1 MNLLDGGIVEFI
13 ELMRSNDCQR
23 VWWVW
28 DPATETVKVSHP
40 FLREIAEWMQDDPV
54 DYQRHEGVFLQIG
67 QKTGALQGAFVHN
80 TVRGQ
85 AAGGVRFWR
94 YENLRDYL
102 LDGIRLAK
110 GMTHKNALAGLW
122 WGGGKGVIA
131 RPDDLSHRNP
141 QFRQQL
147 FREYGDL
154 MTSLRGCYVTAEDV
168 GVNTADMAQLYSRSR
183 FTTCIPA
190 ELGGSG
196 NPSIPT
202 ARGVVC
208 AMEAALSTLKMG
220 DLQGKTIAIQGYGN
234 VGIPMIRYLLERNVS
249 RIVAADV
256 DEVRREQVS
265 REIMDSRLE
274 LRLVDHDD
282 NSILKEEADILSPCA
297 TGGTLNCDTIPHI
310 KAAIVCGAANNQ
322 LKDPVND
329 GPLLVQH
336 GITYV
341 PDFLANRMGIVNC
354 ADEQNGYVPDDQDF
368 LRHFAEDWEYG
379 IPQLTHRIL
388 ESADSSGA
396 ATDVEAVRLAE
407 DFATRPHPLAGHRGR
422 RIIDGLIGDRWEV
435 R

>member
-1 MNLLDGGIVEFI
+1 MKLLDGGIAGFI
-13 ELMRSNDCQR
+13 ETMRTHDTER

-28 DPATETVKVSHP
+28 DPADQVVKVSHP
-40 FLREIAEWMQDDPV
+40 FMQEIAEWMQDDRI
-54 DYQRHEGVFLQIG
+54 DYQRHEGIFLQIG
-67 QKTGALQGAFVHN
+67 LKTGALQGAFIHN

-131 RPDDLSHRNP
+131 RPDNASHRDP
-141 QFRQQL
+141 EFRRQL

-154 MTSLRGCYVTAEDV
+154 MTSLRGCYVTAEDA
-168 GVNTADMAQLYSRSR
+168 GVNTEDMAQLFARSR

-196 NPSIPT
+196 NPSVPT

-208 AMEAALSTLKMG
+208 AMEAALATMEMG
-220 DLQGKTIAIQGYGN
+220 SLLGKTIAVQGYGN
-234 VGIPMIRYLLERNVS
+234 VGIPMIRYLLEGGVS
-249 RIVAADV
+249 RIIAADV
-256 DEVRREQVS
+256 DELRREQVV
-265 REIMDSRLE
+265 REISDPRLE
-274 LRLVDHDD
+274 LRLVNHDD
-282 NSILKEEADILSPCA
+282 NRILTEEVDIVSPCA
-297 TGGTLNCDTIPHI
+297 TGGTLNCDTIPDF

-322 LKDPVND
+322 LRDPVND
-329 GPLLVQH
+329 GPLLVKH

-354 ADEQNGYVPDDQDF
+354 ANEQNGYVPEDTDF
-368 LRHFAEDWEYG
+368 LRHFSEGWEYG
-379 IPQLTHRIL
+379 IPDLTGRIL
-388 ESADSSGA
+388 ENAKESGT

-407 DFATRPHPLAGHRGR
+407 EFAARPHPLAGHRGQ
-422 RIIDGLIGDRWEV
+422 RIIEGLVNDRWEAL
-435 R
+435 